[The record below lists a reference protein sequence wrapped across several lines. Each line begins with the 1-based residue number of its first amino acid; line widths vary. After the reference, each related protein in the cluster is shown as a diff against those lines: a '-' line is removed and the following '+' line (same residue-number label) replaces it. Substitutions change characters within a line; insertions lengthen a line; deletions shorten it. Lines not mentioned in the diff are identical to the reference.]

1 MANARRS
8 KRRGP
13 LATQPAETELI
24 DLLSISALDNL
35 EEITT
40 WLGTFR
46 ARLEIARGADQVAVE
61 EVVGRLEA
69 RYRIRRAELA

>member
-1 MANARRS
+1 M
-8 KRRGP
+8 
-13 LATQPAETELI
+13 
-24 DLLSISALDNL
+24 LSIGALDNL
-35 EEITT
+35 EEITG

-46 ARLEIARGADQVAVE
+46 ARLEIARGAEQVAVE